1 MKKMNVNRI
10 FDIVNYSLLILMAVI
25 FLYPLY
31 FTVIASVSEPVHV
44 VQGDVVLWPKG
55 FTLEPYSHIME
66 RKDLWLGYWNSIVV
80 TGLGTVLNL
89 FYTIPAAYALS
100 KKNMRF
106 RGFFSTYFV
115 IPMFISGGL
124 LPFYITVKNLG
135 LLNKPYSLILIG
147 GVSIFNVVVTR
158 TYFQSSIPESL
169 YDAAKIDGCSDFGQ
183 FFRIALPLAKPI
195 IAVIALYYAV
205 GRWNDYFNAMIFLTE
220 DEYYTLQLVLKNIL
234 LENQN
239 KMTSLGG
246 SMATAEELVYMAK
259 RAYMAE
265 AMKYAIIFIA
275 ALPMLI
281 IYPFVQKYFVKG
293 VMVGA
298 VKG

>member
-1 MKKMNVNRI
+1 MKKINVNKI
-10 FDIVNYSLLILMAVI
+10 FDVVNYSLLLLMAVI
-25 FLYPLY
+25 FLYPMY
-31 FTVIASVSEPVHV
+31 FTIIASVSEPVNV

-55 FTLEPYSHIME
+55 FTTEPYFHIME
-66 RKDLWLGYWNSIVV
+66 RKDLWLGYWNSIAV
-80 TGLGTVLNL
+80 TFLGTVLNL
-89 FYTIPAAYALS
+89 FYTIPAAYSLS

-124 LPFYITVKNLG
+124 LPFYVTVKNLG

-147 GVSIFNVVVTR
+147 GVSVYNVIVTR
-158 TYFQSSIPESL
+158 TYFQSSIPASL

-205 GRWNDYFNAMIFLTE
+205 GRWNDYFNAMIFLN
-220 DEYYTLQLVLKNIL
+220 DDKYYTLQLVLKNIL

-239 KMTSLGG
+239 RMVALSGSLA
-246 SMATAEELVYMAK
+246 STEELAYMAK
-259 RAYMAE
+259 QAYMAE

-293 VMVGA
+293 VMIGA

>member
-1 MKKMNVNRI
+1 M
-10 FDIVNYSLLILMAVI
+10 
-25 FLYPLY
+25 
-31 FTVIASVSEPVHV
+31 
-44 VQGDVVLWPKG
+44 
-55 FTLEPYSHIME
+55 
-66 RKDLWLGYWNSIVV
+66 
-80 TGLGTVLNL
+80 
-89 FYTIPAAYALS
+89 
-100 KKNMRF
+100 
-106 RGFFSTYFV
+106 
-115 IPMFISGGL
+115 
-124 LPFYITVKNLG
+124 
-135 LLNKPYSLILIG
+135 IG

>member
-1 MKKMNVNRI
+1 MKKINVNKI
-10 FDIVNYSLLILMAVI
+10 FDVVNYSLLLLLTII

-31 FTVIASVSEPVHV
+31 FTIIASVSEPVNV

-55 FTLEPYSHIME
+55 FTTEPYFHIME

-80 TGLGTVLNL
+80 TFLGTLLNL
-89 FYTIPAAYALS
+89 FYTIPAAYSLS
-100 KKNMRF
+100 KKHMRF

-124 LPFYITVKNLG
+124 LPFYITVKNMG

-147 GVSIFNVVVTR
+147 GVSIYNVVVTR
-158 TYFQSSIPESL
+158 TYFQSSIPDSL

-183 FFRIALPLAKPI
+183 FFKIALPLAKPI

-205 GRWNDYFNAMIFLTE
+205 GRWNDYFNAMIFLT
-220 DEYYTLQLVLKNIL
+220 DDKYYTLQLVLKNIL

-239 KMTSLGG
+239 RMVALSGSLA
-246 SMATAEELVYMAK
+246 STEELAYMAK
-259 RAYMAE
+259 QAYMAE

-293 VMVGA
+293 VMIGA